1 MFRHPIAIETGI
13 TVERDGYVFADLQLL
28 DYPMTR

>member
-13 TVERDGYVFADLQLL
+13 TIERDGYVFTDVTLRDL
-28 DYPMTR
+28 